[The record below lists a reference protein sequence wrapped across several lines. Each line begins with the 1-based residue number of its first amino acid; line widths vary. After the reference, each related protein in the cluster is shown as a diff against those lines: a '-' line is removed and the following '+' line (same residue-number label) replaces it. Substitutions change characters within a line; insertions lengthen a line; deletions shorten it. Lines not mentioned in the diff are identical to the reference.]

1 MGGKALGVKVRR
13 RSSTAGEKPLEKDGG
28 EGKEESLV
36 PNLKGGEKK
45 AADKDIGVMGL
56 VAYGSDE
63 DGDW

>member
-13 RSSTAGEKPLEKDGG
+13 RSSTTGEKPLERDGG

-36 PNLKGGEKK
+36 LNPKGGEK
-45 AADKDIGVMGL
+45 AGDKDIGVMGL

-63 DGDW
+63 DSDW